1 MEGLICLTEQN
12 RTEQN
17 RTEQNRTEQNRTE
30 QNIEYKPFLSCDKNT
45 KKTYLSCIFCK
56 LKYVFLVW
64 GNFTIKGGDAIDC
77 K

>member
-30 QNIEYKPFLSCDKNT
+30 RFISFFGIPKNIKIKNQ
-45 KKTYLSCIFCK
+45 S
-56 LKYVFLVW
+56 
-64 GNFTIKGGDAIDC
+64 
-77 K
+77 